1 MVAKLALRFPG
12 KQYLH
17 HMGRVSSLEGKI
29 SHLGDTNPSV
39 DAEKLET
46 NLNKERVEKSGLPS
60 TGLPKL
66 GLPISEF
73 FFFKNRKSFGL
84 PNARDFHRIAEC

>member
-1 MVAKLALRFPG
+1 M
-12 KQYLH
+12 
-17 HMGRVSSLEGKI
+17 
-29 SHLGDTNPSV
+29 
-39 DAEKLET
+39 
-46 NLNKERVEKSGLPS
+46 EKSGLPS

-84 PNARDFHRIAEC
+84 PNARDFHRIAKIKFENFDLGISTGLPITKVYSGLPK